1 MEQFNKV
8 ISFVLG
14 LVVVIIFLAV
24 ATGRIN
30 LRGGIWPFTRA
41 RTTPTA
47 ARTTPTP
54 TPPRGLALTQTP
66 RNQGQTAP
74 TPGGTAYNRYNYNGS
89 TPSTIPNTGPALLL
103 PIAAA
108 SLLGGSILKKWGSK
122 K

>member
-30 LRGGIWPFTRA
+30 LKKGIWPFTTA

-47 ARTTPTP
+47 ARSTPTP
-54 TPPRGLALTQTP
+54 TPRGGTLSLNQTQ
-66 RNQGQTAP
+66 RNQTKVNVP
-74 TPGGTAYNRYNYNGS
+74 TPNANYRSYNGS
-89 TPSTIPNTGPALLL
+89 TPSNIPNTGPELLI
-103 PIAAA
+103 PMAIS
-108 SLLGGSILKKWGSK
+108 SLLGGAFLKKMGK
-122 K
+122 KE